1 MSVWYWSGLLV
12 VLACVSCTRATNG
25 PPLHP
30 VSGHVFYEGKPA
42 GGAVVILH
50 SAGEAVNASRPRGR
64 ADATGAFELTTYE
77 TGDGACGRRIRGDG
91 GVEAG

>member
-30 VSGHVFYEGKPA
+30 VSGYVFYEGKPA

-50 SAGEAVNASRPRGR
+50 SAGEAVNASRPRK
-64 ADATGAFELTTYE
+64 
-77 TGDGACGRRIRGDG
+77 GRRDRG
-91 GVEAG
+91 V